1 MAKVLLING
10 SSNEEGCT
18 YTALCE
24 VVGALKKEGI
34 EAEIIQL
41 GKEAI
46 RDCIGCGS
54 CGKLGHCVFD
64 DDMVNEVRKK
74 AEEADGFVFGT
85 PVYYGHPSGRILSFL
100 DRLFYSG
107 SKAFAFK
114 PGAVVASARRAGTTA
129 SLDAL
134 SKYFVFAKMPV
145 VSSNY
150 WHMVHGNKPEE
161 VRQDLEGLQIM
172 RGIGQNMAWMI
183 KCIEAGK
190 AAGISYPEG
199 EAKVKTSFIR

>member
-24 VVGALKKEGI
+24 VAGALEKEGI

-41 GKEAI
+41 GKEVI

-134 SKYFVFAKMPV
+134 SKYFVFAKCQWFLRITGTWFMETNRRR
-145 VSSNY
+145 SDRI
-150 WHMVHGNKPEE
+150 WRGCRLCGEL
-161 VRQDLEGLQIM
+161 VRIWPG
-172 RGIGQNMAWMI
+172 
-183 KCIEAGK
+183 
-190 AAGISYPEG
+190 
-199 EAKVKTSFIR
+199 

>member
-24 VVGALKKEGI
+24 VAGALEKEGV
-34 EAEIIQL
+34 ETEIIQL

-74 AEEADGFVFGT
+74 QKRQTDLCLEHRYIMDIPAGGFC
-85 PVYYGHPSGRILSFL
+85 PSWIVCSIPAARHL
-100 DRLFYSG
+100 RLN
-107 SKAFAFK
+107 
-114 PGAVVASARRAGTTA
+114 RA
-129 SLDAL
+129 L
-134 SKYFVFAKMPV
+134 
-145 VSSNY
+145 
-150 WHMVHGNKPEE
+150 
-161 VRQDLEGLQIM
+161 
-172 RGIGQNMAWMI
+172 
-183 KCIEAGK
+183 
-190 AAGISYPEG
+190 
-199 EAKVKTSFIR
+199 

>member
-1 MAKVLLING
+1 MKRKTCVAVLAMCLMLAAGCGNNG

-24 VVGALKKEGI
+24 VAGALEKEGV
-34 EAEIIQL
+34 ETEIIQL

-85 PVYYGHPSGRILSFL
+85 PVYY
-100 DRLFYSG
+100 
-107 SKAFAFK
+107 
-114 PGAVVASARRAGTTA
+114 
-129 SLDAL
+129 
-134 SKYFVFAKMPV
+134 
-145 VSSNY
+145 
-150 WHMVHGNKPEE
+150 
-161 VRQDLEGLQIM
+161 
-172 RGIGQNMAWMI
+172 
-183 KCIEAGK
+183 
-190 AAGISYPEG
+190 
-199 EAKVKTSFIR
+199 

>member
-24 VVGALKKEGI
+24 VAGALKKEGI

-74 AEEADGFVFGT
+74 SGGGRWICVWNTGILWTSQRTDSVLLRS
-85 PVYYGHPSGRILSFL
+85 PV
-100 DRLFYSG
+100 LF
-107 SKAFAFK
+107 
-114 PGAVVASARRAGTTA
+114 R
-129 SLDAL
+129 
-134 SKYFVFAKMPV
+134 
-145 VSSNY
+145 
-150 WHMVHGNKPEE
+150 E
-161 VRQDLEGLQIM
+161 
-172 RGIGQNMAWMI
+172 
-183 KCIEAGK
+183 
-190 AAGISYPEG
+190 
-199 EAKVKTSFIR
+199 